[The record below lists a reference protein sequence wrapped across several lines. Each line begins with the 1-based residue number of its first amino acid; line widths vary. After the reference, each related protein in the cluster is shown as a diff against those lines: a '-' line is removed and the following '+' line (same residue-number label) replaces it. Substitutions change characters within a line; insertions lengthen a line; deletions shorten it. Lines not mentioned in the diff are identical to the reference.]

1 MTKKQF
7 GIIFTLL
14 ALIVCTAVL
23 AAKLN
28 NGGLNDPS
36 DLSAALMNDNK
47 DKEEEK
53 DTETISQKDFFI
65 DSRTEREQN
74 DARTTQSLKDI
85 VDNKNATDAQK
96 VDASAEL
103 TKLTKVQGQQNKI
116 ELNIKNKGY
125 EDALCEITDNQ
136 TKANVVVKAPNGLT
150 DKESAV
156 IQQIVQD
163 ASGIKDVAID
173 VKK

>member
-14 ALIVCTAVL
+14 GLIVCTALL

-28 NGGLNDPS
+28 NQGLNEPG
-36 DLSAALMNDNK
+36 DLNASIITES
-47 DKEEEK
+47 KEEEK

-74 DARTTQSLKDI
+74 DARTIQNLKDI
-85 VDNKNATDAQK
+85 AENKNATDAQK

-103 TKLTKVQGQQNKI
+103 TKITKVQAQQNKI

-136 TKANVVVKAPNGLT
+136 TRANIMVKAPNGLT
-150 DKESAV
+150 EKDGAV

-163 ASGIKDVAID
+163 ASGIKEVSID

>member
-14 ALIVCTAVL
+14 GLIVCTALL

-28 NGGLNDPS
+28 NQGLNDPG
-36 DLSAALMNDNK
+36 DLNASIITES
-47 DKEEEK
+47 KEEEK

-74 DARTTQSLKDI
+74 DARTIQNLKDI
-85 VDNKNATDAQK
+85 AENKNATDAQK

-103 TKLTKVQGQQNKI
+103 TKLTKVQAQQNKI

-136 TKANVVVKAPNGLT
+136 TRANIMVKAPNGLT
-150 DKESAV
+150 EKDGAV

-163 ASGIKDVAID
+163 ASGIKEVSID